1 MKYFPRLQRHMQNI
15 YYGVFHLG
23 TQLDQYYMVMY
34 TKREEI
40 KIELS
45 SGQNRYLPCL
55 LSNLSFLLSEE

>member
-1 MKYFPRLQRHMQNI
+1 MENV

-23 TQLDQYYMVMY
+23 TQLDQYYIVFF

-45 SGQNRYLPCL
+45 SGQNLFMQCIID
-55 LSNLSFLLSEE
+55 NLSFLLSDQ